1 MVRLS
6 KQQLV
11 DCSWGSGNHG
21 CKGGHYAAALSWVYV
36 HGISTAKSYGKYLG
50 QVRSGLVCCNQLIE
64 RVDHGRNTITTS
76 NLILTWK
83 KVCQCAAYYYDDFN
97 PR

>member
-36 HGISTAKSYGKYLG
+36 HGISTSKSYGKYLG
-50 QVRSGLVCCNQLIE
+50 QV
-64 RVDHGRNTITTS
+64 S
-76 NLILTWK
+76 NWYPLRHFKYL
-83 KVCQCAAYYYDDFN
+83 QNFLY
-97 PR
+97 